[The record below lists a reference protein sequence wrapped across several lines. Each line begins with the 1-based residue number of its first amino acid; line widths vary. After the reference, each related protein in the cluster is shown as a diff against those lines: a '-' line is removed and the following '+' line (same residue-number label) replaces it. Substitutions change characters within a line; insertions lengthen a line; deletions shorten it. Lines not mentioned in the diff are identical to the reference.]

1 MLSAIETAMSGV
13 SANQTARQHGVPPS
27 ILKDRLSG
35 QVLHEAKPGPRPYL
49 GPNEEKELSEYL
61 ITSAKVG
68 FGKTRRQIKGIA
80 ESVAKEKGMLKG
92 E

>member
-61 ITSAKVG
+61 ITSSKVG
-68 FGKTRRQIKGIA
+68 FGKTCRQIKGIA